1 MNVDGSR
8 TEKFE
13 TAMNKV
19 ILHMPQLLTGM
30 HSIQK
35 EAKVLE
41 TTKAELFIKRILP
54 KELSFT
60 N

>member
-1 MNVDGSR
+1 MMNVDGSR

-41 TTKAELFIKRILP
+41 TTKAELFQ
-54 KELSFT
+54 
-60 N
+60 